1 MSKRNW
7 LIAGA
12 VVVLGLVVTLG
23 IVKRTPAL
31 HTEEAVAIAV
41 DAYIYGYPL
50 VTLDMARRQQ
60 TNVAA
65 ADGEKGLVLAVGS
78 APDII
83 LLDIMLPKMNGF
95 EVLEKLKADKRTVGI
110 PVLLLTN
117 LNQKNEVERGLA
129 LGAEDYLIKAHFMPS
144 EVVTKIKKILSM

>member
-1 MSKRNW
+1 
-7 LIAGA
+7 
-12 VVVLGLVVTLG
+12 
-23 IVKRTPAL
+23 
-31 HTEEAVAIAV
+31 
-41 DAYIYGYPL
+41 
-50 VTLDMARRQQ
+50 MARDKQIKILLVEDDPFLLSMYS
-60 TNVAA
+60 TKFELENFEVVAA
-65 ADGEKGLVLAVGS
+65 ADGEKGLVMAANT

-95 EVLEKLKADKRTVGI
+95 EVLEKLKADRITAGI

-144 EVVTKIKKILSM
+144 EVVARIKKILGIE